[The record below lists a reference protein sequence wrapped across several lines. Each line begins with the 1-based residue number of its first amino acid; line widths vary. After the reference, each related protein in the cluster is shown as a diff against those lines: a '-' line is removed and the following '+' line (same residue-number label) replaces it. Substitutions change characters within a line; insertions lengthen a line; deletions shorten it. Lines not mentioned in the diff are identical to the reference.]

1 MTYIMIAIGFVL
13 LLAGGEYLVRGSV
26 SVARRLGISPMII
39 GLTLVGF
46 GTSTPELVA
55 SVNAALKGA
64 PALAIGNVVG
74 SNIANILLVLGVSA
88 LMLPIATH
96 REAFRRDGPALVGA
110 TALLV
115 VAILSGTITAVM
127 GSVGI
132 ALLVGFTV
140 FTYWSDKNTLDEV
153 AVMHGLE
160 AEEADMP
167 ETGLWT
173 ALFIALGGMA
183 AVLVGAELLVRGAI
197 VVAREYGLSEAV
209 IGLTLVAVGT
219 SLPELVTSVMAAWR
233 KHADVAFGNII
244 GSCIFNVLGI
254 LGVTALVAPLPV
266 PLSIAM
272 FDVWVA
278 ALAAIMLVV
287 FAMTGWRIGRREGA
301 ILLAGYVLY
310 IALQISPG
318 LRAALW
324 LPAG

>member
-1 MTYIMIAIGFVL
+1 MTYIFIAAGFVL

-74 SNIANILLVLGVSA
+74 SNIANILLVLGISA

-115 VAILSGTITAVM
+115 VAILSGMITALM
-127 GSVGI
+127 GIVGI
-132 ALLVGFTV
+132 ATLIGFTV
-140 FTYWSDKNTLDEV
+140 FTYWSDRNTLDEA

-167 ETGLWT
+167 GTSLWT
-173 ALFIALGGMA
+173 ALGIAIGGMA
-183 AVLVGAELLVRGAI
+183 GVLIGAELLVRGAI
-197 VVAREYGLSEAV
+197 DVAREFGLSEAV

-244 GSCIFNVLGI
+244 GSCIFNI
-254 LGVTALVAPLPV
+254 L
-266 PLSIAM
+266 
-272 FDVWVA
+272 
-278 ALAAIMLVV
+278 
-287 FAMTGWRIGRREGA
+287 
-301 ILLAGYVLY
+301 
-310 IALQISPG
+310 
-318 LRAALW
+318 
-324 LPAG
+324 

>member
-74 SNIANILLVLGVSA
+74 SNIANILLVLGISA

-115 VAILSGTITAVM
+115 VAILSGTITALM
-127 GSVGI
+127 GGVGI

-140 FTYWSDKNTLDEV
+140 FTYWSDKNTLDEA

-183 AVLVGAELLVRGAI
+183 GVLIGAELLVRGAI

-244 GSCIFNVLGI
+244 GSCIFNILGI

-266 PLSIAM
+266 PAGIAA

-278 ALAAIMLVV
+278 ALAALMLVV
-287 FAMTGWRIGRREGA
+287 FAMSGWRIGRREGG
-301 ILLAGYVLY
+301 ILFAAYVLY
-310 IALQISPG
+310 IALQLSPG

-324 LPAG
+324 LPAA